1 MLCTYSWRDGWA
13 GLRRTIGNRVY
24 GEPYQGFE
32 SLSLRQKS
40 AVILMEL
47 RRIFTYCRELNK
59 LILRE
64 WQEMNLAQMEAAKK
78 NMVIWL
84 SDPHELGREPRK
96 IEYAGNFE
104 LHDMRYYFFKFKT
117 CLLGPWLIGVSGGY
131 ESDTTLEPCGHTFSN
146 MKKYHASTAES
157 DCIKMIEMIRAY
169 WMEQAK
175 RLTEQDG

>member
-1 MLCTYSWRDGWA
+1 
-13 GLRRTIGNRVY
+13 
-24 GEPYQGFE
+24 
-32 SLSLRQKS
+32 
-40 AVILMEL
+40 
-47 RRIFTYCRELNK
+47 
-59 LILRE
+59 
-64 WQEMNLAQMEAAKK
+64 MNLAQMEAAKK
-78 NMVIWL
+78 NMVISL

-117 CLLGPWLIGVSGGY
+117 GLLGPWLIGVSGGY

>member
-1 MLCTYSWRDGWA
+1 
-13 GLRRTIGNRVY
+13 
-24 GEPYQGFE
+24 
-32 SLSLRQKS
+32 
-40 AVILMEL
+40 
-47 RRIFTYCRELNK
+47 
-59 LILRE
+59 
-64 WQEMNLAQMEAAKK
+64 MNLAQMEAAKK

-117 CLLGPWLIGVSGGY
+117 GLLGPWLIGVSGGY
-131 ESDTTLEPCGHTFSN
+131 ENDTTLEPCGHTFSN

-157 DCIKMIEMIRAY
+157 DCIKMIGAY

-175 RLTEQDG
+175 RLIEQDG

>member
-1 MLCTYSWRDGWA
+1 
-13 GLRRTIGNRVY
+13 
-24 GEPYQGFE
+24 
-32 SLSLRQKS
+32 
-40 AVILMEL
+40 
-47 RRIFTYCRELNK
+47 
-59 LILRE
+59 
-64 WQEMNLAQMEAAKK
+64 
-78 NMVIWL
+78 MVIWL

-104 LHDMRYYFFKFKT
+104 LHDMRYYFFKFKPG
-117 CLLGPWLIGVSGGY
+117 LLGPWLIGVSGGY

>member
-1 MLCTYSWRDGWA
+1 
-13 GLRRTIGNRVY
+13 
-24 GEPYQGFE
+24 
-32 SLSLRQKS
+32 
-40 AVILMEL
+40 
-47 RRIFTYCRELNK
+47 
-59 LILRE
+59 
-64 WQEMNLAQMEAAKK
+64 MEAAKK

-146 MKKYHASTAES
+146 MKNIMLPPLKATVLNDRNDSG
-157 DCIKMIEMIRAY
+157 
-169 WMEQAK
+169 
-175 RLTEQDG
+175 LLDGTGETVD

>member
-1 MLCTYSWRDGWA
+1 
-13 GLRRTIGNRVY
+13 
-24 GEPYQGFE
+24 
-32 SLSLRQKS
+32 
-40 AVILMEL
+40 
-47 RRIFTYCRELNK
+47 
-59 LILRE
+59 
-64 WQEMNLAQMEAAKK
+64 
-78 NMVIWL
+78 
-84 SDPHELGREPRK
+84 
-96 IEYAGNFE
+96 
-104 LHDMRYYFFKFKT
+104 MRYYFFKFKT

>member
-1 MLCTYSWRDGWA
+1 
-13 GLRRTIGNRVY
+13 
-24 GEPYQGFE
+24 
-32 SLSLRQKS
+32 
-40 AVILMEL
+40 
-47 RRIFTYCRELNK
+47 
-59 LILRE
+59 
-64 WQEMNLAQMEAAKK
+64 MEAAKK

-117 CLLGPWLIGVSGGY
+117 GLLGPWLMGVSGGY

>member
-1 MLCTYSWRDGWA
+1 
-13 GLRRTIGNRVY
+13 
-24 GEPYQGFE
+24 
-32 SLSLRQKS
+32 
-40 AVILMEL
+40 
-47 RRIFTYCRELNK
+47 
-59 LILRE
+59 
-64 WQEMNLAQMEAAKK
+64 MNLAQMEAAKK

-175 RLTEQDG
+175 LLTEQDG

>member
-1 MLCTYSWRDGWA
+1 
-13 GLRRTIGNRVY
+13 
-24 GEPYQGFE
+24 
-32 SLSLRQKS
+32 
-40 AVILMEL
+40 
-47 RRIFTYCRELNK
+47 
-59 LILRE
+59 
-64 WQEMNLAQMEAAKK
+64 MEAAKK

-104 LHDMRYYFFKFKT
+104 LHDMRYYFFKFKPG
-117 CLLGPWLIGVSGGY
+117 LLGPWLIGVSGGY

-175 RLTEQDG
+175 